1 MFIFLLCVLIIFLQF
16 VAPFHARMRWIWIDN
31 LQIRAKQDSLNWLK
45 IFPPL
50 VKDLPRVGDIDGTV
64 QLTCTMQSLVGSV
77 E

>member
-1 MFIFLLCVLIIFLQF
+1 MLAVLILQF

-50 VKDLPRVGDIDGTV
+50 VKDLPWSLRWRHRWYGPIDLHNAEPGW
-64 QLTCTMQSLVGSV
+64 QC
-77 E
+77 